1 MSENINSSTD
11 ASSTDAS
18 STDASSTDASST
30 DASSTDAKYILTL
43 NNIVN
48 AIDNIAIE
56 HASHIDLQLDAST
69 LTNQYSDV
77 LWLTGC

>member
-1 MSENINSSTD
+1 MSENIKHTTD
-11 ASSTDAS
+11 TSNIDTSDI
-18 STDASSTDASST
+18 D
-30 DASSTDAKYILTL
+30 KYTQTL

-48 AIDNIAIE
+48 AIDNIVIE
-56 HASHIDLQLDAST
+56 HTSQVDTSQVDTST

>member
-1 MSENINSSTD
+1 MSENIKHTTD
-11 ASSTDAS
+11 TSNIDTSNID
-18 STDASSTDASST
+18 
-30 DASSTDAKYILTL
+30 KYTQTL

-48 AIDNIAIE
+48 AIDNIVIE
-56 HASHIDLQLDAST
+56 HTSQVDTST

>member
-1 MSENINSSTD
+1 MTENIKHTTD
-11 ASSTDAS
+11 TSNIDTSNID
-18 STDASSTDASST
+18 
-30 DASSTDAKYILTL
+30 KYTQTL

-48 AIDNIAIE
+48 AIDNIVIE
-56 HASHIDLQLDAST
+56 HTSQVDTST

>member
-1 MSENINSSTD
+1 MSENIKHVTD
-11 ASSTDAS
+11 TSNIDTRNID
-18 STDASSTDASST
+18 TRNIDTRNIDT
-30 DASSTDAKYILTL
+30 RNIDNKYTQTL

-48 AIDNIAIE
+48 AIDNIVIE
-56 HASHIDLQLDAST
+56 HTSQVDTST